1 MIKYFIGPMSKNVVD
16 SILEFTQETGNKI
29 AFIPSRR
36 QIEYNGGY
44 VNNWTTA
51 EFKKYVG
58 ESLIVRDHS
67 GAEQGYTSDDG
78 YDSLREDCKYFDVIH
93 IDPWKK
99 YQIFEDGLTETIN
112 MIKFCHDLN
121 ENIQFEVGTEQSI
134 RYFSPEELYRFVSEL
149 KIRLSESEFNQ
160 IKYLVI
166 QSGTA
171 LKGNVNTGSYD
182 KERLLS
188 MISVCKSFNLISK
201 EHNGDYIPVSL
212 IREKF
217 DLGLDSINIAPEF
230 GLIETNTYLD
240 YFEKNT
246 RLDLEEV
253 FFQICLD
260 SGRWQ
265 KWVDKDF
272 IPEENKR
279 QLIRICGHYV
289 LTTEE
294 FMKKI
299 KSQISDIDL
308 TIKNKIKNKL
318 FELYGQ

>member
-16 SILEFTQETGNKI
+16 SILEFTKETGNKI

-44 VNNWTTA
+44 VNNWTTV
-51 EFKKYVG
+51 EFKNYVG
-58 ESLIVRDHS
+58 KSLIVRDHS
-67 GAEQGYTSDDG
+67 GPEQGYTSDDG
-78 YDSLREDCKYFDVIH
+78 YDSLKEDCKYFDVIH

-99 YQIFEDGLTETIN
+99 YQSFEDGLNETIN
-112 MIKFCHDLN
+112 MIKFCHGLN
-121 ENIQFEVGTEQSI
+121 KNIQFEVGTEQSI
-134 RYFSPEELYRFVSEL
+134 RYFSSEELYRFVSEL

-166 QSGTA
+166 QSGTS

-240 YFEKNT
+240 YFERNN

-260 SGRWQ
+260 SDRWQ

-272 IPEENKR
+272 IPEENKK
-279 QLIRICGHYV
+279 QLIRICCLYV
-289 LTTEE
+289 LTT
-294 FMKKI
+294 
-299 KSQISDIDL
+299 
-308 TIKNKIKNKL
+308 
-318 FELYGQ
+318 